1 MAYILNIESSTN
13 ICSVCISKD
22 GEILSIREASTNS
35 HASQMTVFIEQCL
48 ADLSIKITALSAV
61 AISNGPG
68 SYTSLRVG
76 ISTAKGICYGLGIP
90 LVAVDTLTTMA
101 LAAYELVKDE
111 AAIYCPMIDA
121 RRMEVYHSLFEI
133 DGGVVKTIEPM
144 SPLVVDEQSFKRYYD
159 AGKRLVFSGNGS
171 LKCSAILPLEGSIFV
186 DENVSSKNMIKLS
199 TTKFEIK
206 EFVDIAYHT
215 PEYLKAP
222 NITTP
227 KNVINT

>member
-13 ICSVCISKD
+13 ICSVCISRD
-22 GEILSIREASTNS
+22 GEMLSIREASTNS

-48 ADLSIKITALSAV
+48 AESNIKITDLSAV

-90 LVAVDTLTTMA
+90 LIAVDTLTSMA
-101 LAAYELVKDE
+101 MAAYEIVKDDT
-111 AAIYCPMIDA
+111 AIYCPMIDA

-133 DGGVVKTIEPM
+133 EDGEVKIIEPM
-144 SPLVVDEQSFKRYYD
+144 SPLIVDEQSFKRYYEV
-159 AGKRLVFSGNGS
+159 GKRLVFSGNGS
-171 LKCSAILPLEGSIFV
+171 LKCAAVLPLETSIFV
-186 DENVSSKNMIKLS
+186 DENCSSKNMIKYG
-199 TTKFEIK
+199 TANFDIK
-206 EFVDIAYHT
+206 NFVDIAYHT
-215 PEYLKAP
+215 PQYLKAP